1 MEDEKALR
9 AARFT
14 EGAATNESD
23 VSTDKSALD
32 SKLEGSLDDI
42 VKAQR
47 QSRKE
52 EMAKKK
58 KETQNKQKQ
67 QKQQQQQQQTKNQ
80 QNKQGKNSPAKF
92 KQAAP
97 VRGAAKPV
105 SRQAVQQKSQNNKPR
120 QQQGRISQDESFARM
135 NSSFNRQ
142 QQPKKSNDAK
152 QAKRQEAS
160 LALIDPQEAAIRQQR
175 ADRFKQ

>member
-67 QKQQQQQQQTKNQ
+67 QKQQQQTQNK

-105 SRQAVQQKSQNNKPR
+105 SRQAVQQKSQQNNKPR